1 MSIENE
7 YELNMNKKNAIIAYL
22 NNSLKDMYQAMSDTS
37 LSDEERKQ
45 AISTIMNNA
54 TLVSQDSRYVDY
66 EKEEVT
72 DMVSYFGFDLQEN
85 QKDNNSKTM

>member
-1 MSIENE
+1 MGIKNE

-22 NNSLKDMYQAMSDTS
+22 NNSLKDMYQIMSDAS
-37 LSDEERKQ
+37 LSDEQRKQ

-54 TLVSQDSRYVDY
+54 TLVSQYSSYVDY
-66 EKEEVT
+66 DKKEVT
-72 DMVSYFGFDLQEN
+72 DMLSYFGFDLQEN

>member
-1 MSIENE
+1 MEIKNE

>member
-22 NNSLKDMYQAMSDTS
+22 NNSLKDMYQVMSDTS
-37 LSDEERKQ
+37 LSDEQRKQ

>member
-22 NNSLKDMYQAMSDTS
+22 NNSLKDMYQVMSDAS
-37 LSDEERKQ
+37 LSDEQRKQ

>member
-1 MSIENE
+1 MEIKNE

-22 NNSLKDMYQAMSDTS
+22 NNSLKDMYQIMSDAS
-37 LSDEERKQ
+37 LSDEQRKQ

-54 TLVSQDSRYVDY
+54 TLVSQDSSYVDY
-66 EKEEVT
+66 DKKEVT

>member
-1 MSIENE
+1 
-7 YELNMNKKNAIIAYL
+7 MNKKNAIIAYL
-22 NNSLKDMYQAMSDTS
+22 NNSLKDMYQVMSDTS

>member
-37 LSDEERKQ
+37 LSNEQRKQ